1 MGKYIIG
8 ITGASGS
15 IYGKRLVED
24 CLKAGHEVFLTIT
37 KSGRIVM
44 KEELNLDLDMVPE
57 MVEARLMEYF
67 KVGSGILKYYD
78 IDYICGAIASGSFR
92 TDGMIIAPCSMS
104 TASAVAHGSS
114 RNLLERAADVILKEG
129 KPMIIMPRET
139 PLSVIH
145 LENLLKLARLGVKI
159 IPPMPGFYTHP
170 ETIDD
175 LVNNTIGRV
184 LDQLNIEHDLCKRW
198 S

>member
-8 ITGASGS
+8 ITGASGA
-15 IYGKRLVED
+15 IYGKRLVEE

-37 KSGRIVM
+37 RSGIIVLR
-44 KEELNLDLDMVPE
+44 EELDLDLE
-57 MVEARLMEYF
+57 KSEELAAKTLNEYF
-67 KVGSGILKYYD
+67 KTEPGKLTYYD
-78 IDYICGAIASGSFR
+78 VDHISGAIASGSFR

-104 TASAVAHGSS
+104 TVSAIAHGSS
-114 RNLLERAADVILKEG
+114 NNLLERAADVILKEG
-129 KPMIIMPRET
+129 RPMILVPRET

-145 LENLLKLARLGVKI
+145 LENLLKLARMSVKI
-159 IPPMPGFYTHP
+159 IPPMPGFYTRP

-175 LVNNTIGRV
+175 LVNHTIGRI
-184 LDQLNIEHDLCKRW
+184 LDQLGIEHDLCKRW